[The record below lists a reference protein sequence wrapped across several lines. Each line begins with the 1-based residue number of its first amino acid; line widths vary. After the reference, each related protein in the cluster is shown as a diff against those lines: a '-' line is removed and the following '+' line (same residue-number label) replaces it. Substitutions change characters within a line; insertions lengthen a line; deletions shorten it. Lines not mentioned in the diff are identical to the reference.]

1 MKRSPQKSYTLKDL
15 KKEAKLLGL
24 KGYSKD
30 NKQSLM
36 NKIDVLKN
44 GKMINNKIMASYNE
58 QEVLAA
64 LKPKTP
70 PSGRSFDTLFTVDNQ
85 QTGETYKIEF
95 KSVSI
100 ADAVLKAH
108 HQLNRTY
115 ELGRISLGYDGSEG
129 SYL

>member
-44 GKMINNKIMASYNE
+44 GKMINKMNSDKFPNTYEEMLLNLPHKKDDEIITVEYGPFYYKNSVAYKGGKVLMQLNKAE
-58 QEVLAA
+58 QEILNE
-64 LKPKTP
+64 
-70 PSGRSFDTLFTVDNQ
+70 TLPTDPLTKRLMKFS
-85 QTGETYKIEF
+85 IE
-95 KSVSI
+95 
-100 ADAVLKAH
+100 
-108 HQLNRTY
+108 QNY
-115 ELGRISLGYDGSEG
+115 
-129 SYL
+129 